1 MHVDIHMEQKYGFD
15 KVMAGRTYVF
25 IFLFDRCGGEKMS
38 DTKFLPG
45 SRCVKNIGATLLS
58 MP

>member
-1 MHVDIHMEQKYGFD
+1 MEQKYGFD